1 MAALAAGPGG
11 QRDRCGST
19 KRGSPGRSTVASQTR
34 SRQECAVGQMR
45 KGRRP
50 SVKGQ
55 KTITGA
61 RLSEPESKKK
71 KKLVDIHQA
80 LNVDPVDV
88 ETLRRSAIS
97 EGGLLTDEIRR
108 KVWPKLLNVNV
119 YNLPPKPGRDIREGH
134 KDYNQVLM
142 DVQRSLRR
150 FPHGMRR
157 EERGVLQEQL
167 INVIL
172 YVLQRNRQLHYYQGY
187 HDIVVTV
194 LLVVGERLA
203 IALMEILS
211 SHHLRDFMD
220 PTMDSTKHILNY
232 LMPILEKVH
241 PELHGFMQRSEV
253 GTIFALSWLITWYGH
268 VLSKFR
274 HTVRLYDFFL
284 ASHPLMPV
292 YIAAAI
298 VLHREKEVL
307 RCDCDM
313 ASVHQLLSK
322 IPQDLPYEVLIVQ
335 AEELFSHY
343 PPQELAKQA
352 ALQLRKSIA
361 ISTFQDFQMATSRQ
375 RPDAVLRKQFQE
387 KPRPPPA
394 NAEAATPLVAA
405 NQL

>member
-1 MAALAAGPGG
+1 
-11 QRDRCGST
+11 
-19 KRGSPGRSTVASQTR
+19 
-34 SRQECAVGQMR
+34 MR
-45 KGRRP
+45 KGRRLSLRGSATV
-50 SVKGQ
+50 SVSRR
-55 KTITGA
+55 A
-61 RLSEPESKKK
+61 AEPESKKK
-71 KKLVDIHQA
+71 KKLVAIHQA

-88 ETLRRSAIS
+88 ETLRQSAIS

-119 YNLPPKPGRDIREGH
+119 YNLPPKPGKDIREGH

-150 FPHGMRR
+150 FPQGMSP

-172 YVLQRNRQLHYYQGY
+172 YVLQRNVQLHYYQGY
-187 HDIVVTV
+187 HDIVVTF
-194 LLVVGERLA
+194 LLVVGERMA
-203 IALMEILS
+203 IALMDILS

-232 LMPILEKVH
+232 LMPILQRVN
-241 PELHGFMQRSEV
+241 PQLHDFIQRAEV

-292 YIAAAI
+292 YVAAAI
-298 VLHREKEVL
+298 VLHREEEVL
-307 RCDCDM
+307 KCDCDM

-322 IPQDLPYEVLIVQ
+322 IPQDLPYEALIIK
-335 AEELFSHY
+335 AEELFSHH
-343 PPQELAKQA
+343 PPPELAKQA

-361 ISTFQDFQMATSRQ
+361 ISTFQDFQVATSRQ
-375 RPDAVLRKQFQE
+375 RPDAVLREQFRE
-387 KPRPPPA
+387 KPRLPPA
-394 NAEAATPLVAA
+394 DAEGAVLPVGA
-405 NQL
+405 NQLVKVAVWGLTATLGAAALAVVNTAVEWAPEFVFQLFP